1 MHFVY
6 KSHACQLYGFA
17 WGVAS
22 DPESRPMWGHT
33 WLSLFIGYVQL
44 ICFLTFFHLS
54 PEYLLPWINVL
65 DFGWLEFV
73 KWLWH
78 RIITKQSFL
87 SYEMIF
93 RNLPVYTNCVLVELL
108 EWKWQFMQCDPPSF
122 RIIQRVYF
130 LLMQPM
136 SLTLWTAI
144 WFIIICQIYPSF
156 APILIK
162 LIDLLLY
169 TLQVTCCFLKRAPP
183 RGRHCLVD
191 VCSWYN
197 TSDWMLAYWCHLHR
211 CGMLWCLCVWFHFSI
226 TSWSVVAAYQV
237 ISTGQHNT
245 IQHSMVQHQTIQ
257 HNTT

>member
-1 MHFVY
+1 M
-6 KSHACQLYGFA
+6 SWILADWSLWSGS
-17 WGVAS
+17 GI
-22 DPESRPMWGHT
+22 E
-33 WLSLFIGYVQL
+33 LSLNSPFYL
-44 ICFLTFFHLS
+44 MRWYSEICQFTPIVCWLNCWS
-54 PEYLLPWINVL
+54 GSDSSCSVILL
-65 DFGWLEFV
+65 
-73 KWLWH
+73 H
-78 RIITKQSFL
+78 
-87 SYEMIF
+87 
-93 RNLPVYTNCVLVELL
+93 C
-108 EWKWQFMQCDPPSF
+108 

-183 RGRHCLVD
+183 RGPHCLAD